1 VVTNIDNSFQNSQ
14 LLPEMEAVWQKTL
27 GWEPNNSQK
36 LQFECLYELILA
48 ANQHL
53 NLTRI
58 TAPADFWEKHL
69 WDSLR
74 GLSRWSSIETPLPWQ
89 AIDIGTGAG
98 FPGLPIA
105 IAKPDWQ
112 VTLLD
117 STRKKVAFLDQL
129 IPQLAIG
136 NATTVTGRAEE
147 IGQQPQHRESYDL
160 AAIRAVTSA
169 PICAEYA
176 LPLLKLGGL
185 ALLYRGEW
193 TDEETEALESVL
205 NQLGGIIESVDR
217 FTTPLS
223 HSCRTNIYLRKVAP
237 TPINSKSKGKRRK
250 PSSTSILN

>member
-1 VVTNIDNSFQNSQ
+1 VVKIDDNHQNPQ
-14 LLPEMEAVWQKTL
+14 LLPEMQAIWQETL
-27 GWEPNNSQK
+27 TWQPDNPQK
-36 LQFECLYELILA
+36 LQFQCLYEQILA

-74 GLSRWSSIETPLPWQ
+74 GVSRCLSIETPTSWK

-105 IAKPDWQ
+105 IARPDWQ

-117 STRKKVAFLDQL
+117 STRKKIAFLEQL
-129 IPQLAIG
+129 IPQLEIG
-136 NATTVTGRAEE
+136 NVATLTARAEE
-147 IGQQPQHRESYDL
+147 IGNQPQHRESYDL
-160 AAIRAVTSA
+160 ALIRAVTAA
-169 PICAEYA
+169 PACAEYA

-185 ALLYRGEW
+185 AVLYRGEW
-193 TDEETEALESVL
+193 TDRETEALKSTL
-205 NQLGGIIESVDR
+205 DRLGGAIESVDR

-223 HSCRTNIYLRKVAP
+223 HSCRTNLYLRKIAP
-237 TPINSKSKGKRRK
+237 TPINTKSKGK
-250 PSSTSILN
+250 TN